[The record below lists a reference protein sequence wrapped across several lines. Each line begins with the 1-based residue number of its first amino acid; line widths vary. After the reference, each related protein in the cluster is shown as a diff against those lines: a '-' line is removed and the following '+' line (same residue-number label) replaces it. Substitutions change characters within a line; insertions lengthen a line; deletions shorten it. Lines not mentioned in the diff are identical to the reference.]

1 MSNDPPVSVKV
12 ALRSGTR
19 WVLLKND
26 RNEWELPGGRVDAE
40 DDSLQATARRECA
53 EELGVEV
60 EVGALLDAY
69 LFEVVPT
76 KRVTIVCFAAAVVGD
91 TDLILSDEHH
101 AVGSFTRAEV
111 TQLDLPAGYRRMIDL
126 AAQLVE
132 QS

>member
-26 RNEWELPGGRVDAE
+26 RNEWELPGGRVDPE

-60 EVGALLDAY
+60 AVGALLDAY

-76 KRVTIVCFAAAVVGD
+76 KRVTIVCFAATVVGD
-91 TDLILSDEHH
+91 ADLILSDEHN
-101 AVGSFTRAEV
+101 AVGSFAAAELGR
-111 TQLDLPAGYRRMIDL
+111 LDLPAGYRRMIGL
-126 AAQLVE
+126 AADVLQRR
-132 QS
+132 